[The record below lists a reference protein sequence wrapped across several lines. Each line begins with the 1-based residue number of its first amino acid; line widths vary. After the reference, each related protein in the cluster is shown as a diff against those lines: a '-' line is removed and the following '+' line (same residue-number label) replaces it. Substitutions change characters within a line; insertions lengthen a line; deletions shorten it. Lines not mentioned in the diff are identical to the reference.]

1 MSHKQLQKRIIP
13 NEYLSPG
20 TYVNS
25 DHPDVMAFANRIVNA
40 ADGETEKAV
49 KLYYAVRDG
58 WRYDPYLLDLS
69 PEAMKAS
76 ALLQRDYG
84 YCIEKA
90 ALLAAA
96 ARVCGIPS
104 RLGFA
109 NVRNHIATGKLEA
122 LLETNLLVFHGYTEL
137 WLNNRWIKL
146 TPAFNKSLC
155 ERLGVAPLEF
165 NGVDDA
171 LFQQYT
177 ADGKQFMEYLHD
189 YGTFPD
195 IPRDMFIAELHKHYP
210 NLHKLIDAAA
220 SSPLKITGI
229 NR

>member
-1 MSHKQLQKRIIP
+1 
-13 NEYLSPG
+13 
-20 TYVNS
+20 
-25 DHPDVMAFANRIVNA
+25 
-40 ADGETEKAV
+40 
-49 KLYYAVRDG
+49 
-58 WRYDPYLLDLS
+58 
-69 PEAMKAS
+69 MKAS

-122 LLETNLLVFHGYTEL
+122 LLETNILVFHGYVEL
-137 WLNNRWIKL
+137 WLNKRWIKL

-155 ERLGVAPLEF
+155 EYLGVAPIEF
-165 NGVDDA
+165 NGSDDA

-177 ADGKQFMEYLHD
+177 ADSQKFMEYLYD

-195 IPRDMFIAELHKHYP
+195 IPREMFIAELLKHYP
-210 NLHKLIDAAA
+210 NLRKLTDGTEN
-220 SSPLKITGI
+220 SPLKITGI
-229 NR
+229 DI

>member
-1 MSHKQLQKRIIP
+1 MSHRQSPKTAIP
-13 NEYLSPG
+13 AEYLSPG
-20 TYVNS
+20 IYVNS
-25 DHPDVMAFANRIVNA
+25 DHPDVIAFANKVAHA
-40 ADGETEKAV
+40 AASDTEKAV
-49 KLYYAVRDG
+49 RLYYAVRDG

-137 WLNNRWIKL
+137 WLNNRWVKL

-155 ERLGVAPLEF
+155 EYLGVAPLEF
-165 NGVDDA
+165 DGSNDA

-177 ADGKQFMEYLHD
+177 TDDQQFMEYLYD

-195 IPRDMFIAELHKHYP
+195 IPREMFIAELHKHYP
-210 NLHKLIDAAA
+210 NLHKLIDAATN
-220 SSPLKITGI
+220 SPLKITGLDQ
-229 NR
+229 